1 MLRRERERAG
11 PVRPSLAGPDACSPV
26 GTPLPPPAILCFN
39 FTISEQTI
47 PLEEQLSWQFVSF
60 FWSSLKTN
68 RPHKYEIYFLH
79 TYRDTLA
86 VDTVHHPER
95 RSEVRV
101 PRLLQLVR
109 LASKSTFWN
118 ITNISIITLSVCL
131 SFPRPLWRVRKILG
145 ERFRE
150 IWRRLRWSWQMS

>member
-60 FWSSLKTN
+60 FLEFAKNKQTAQIWN
-68 RPHKYEIYFLH
+68 IFLAYLPGH
-79 TYRDTLA
+79 T
-86 VDTVHHPER
+86 
-95 RSEVRV
+95 RSEHSTS
-101 PRLLQLVR
+101 PRKEIR
-109 LASKSTFWN
+109 GPGSTFAPARKTCLQIDILKHN
-118 ITNISIITLSVCL
+118 KHINNHLVCL
-131 SFPRPLWRVRKILG
+131 SIIPPAPMTCAENSG
-145 ERFRE
+145 RE
-150 IWRRLRWSWQMS
+150 I